1 MDRAN
6 ELSFWEEEG
15 GGLRRVSIIL
25 WLLFVVTSECYWECE
40 FTVRYLSHTWL
51 PRHVTVNS
59 NQRPWHATI
68 VTTVVPRLTFVV
80 HTGGLSTT
88 VEIARRR
95 ISFTHHATCNA
106 RSHMCDCDCTV
117 ELSSITVASRL
128 FPVHNE
134 AAVNSVCTAAPRTIN
149 LHSNQTQT
157 HYRFWAFDTIAV
169 VKTLKNFNS
178 VNKITSTFGKVHCHS
193 MWKTVVDQRG
203 CFSALGLD

>member
-15 GGLRRVSIIL
+15 GATPRIYYSVVVVRCHEWMLLRMWIHS
-25 WLLFVVTSECYWECE
+25 
-40 FTVRYLSHTWL
+40 TVLSHTWL

-178 VNKITSTFGKVHCHS
+178 VNKITNTFGKVHCHS